1 MAVYNRLK
9 DLRYEMKMEQNEF
22 AEYLGAHYTLYNRWE
37 KNRVQPSLE
46 WAVKIAKKTGKHVED
61 FIYLQ
66 DKQ

>member
-1 MAVYNRLK
+1 
-9 DLRYEMKMEQNEF
+9 MKMEQNEF
-22 AEYLGAHYTLYNRWE
+22 AEFLGAHYTLYNRWE

-46 WAVKIAKKTGKHVED
+46 WAVRIALKTGKHVED